1 MPFRVLAVG
10 FAVLLFGCGA
20 SAPPGPTIYP
30 VKGKLT
36 KGGQPLKGVTVGLYP
51 AGGASAKGTPG
62 SGLTDDSGAF
72 EIRSSGGLGVSEG
85 SYKLVLSAPPP
96 MIDYANQK
104 GPPKPTVDL
113 PKNLTSDKT
122 SDRIVEVKA
131 SGENVVDVAL

>member
-1 MPFRVLAVG
+1 MIN
-10 FAVLLFGCGA
+10 LLFGCGA

-36 KGGQPLKGVTVGLYP
+36 KGGQPLKGVNVGLYP

-62 SGLTDDSGAF
+62 SGVTDDAGAF
-72 EIRSSGGLGVSEG
+72 EIRSSGGVGVSAG
-85 SYKLVLSAPPP
+85 SYKVVLSAPPP

-104 GPPKPTVDL
+104 GPPKPSVEL
-113 PKNLTSDKT
+113 PKNLTSETT

-131 SGENVVDVAL
+131 SGENTVDVSL